1 MTGDRAWL
9 RIAGRAAALAPNPE
23 DDLALVASVHAG
35 DTDAIERILRENNR
49 ALFNTARAI
58 LLDDAQAEDVVQ
70 DAYVKAFHDLDSFRA
85 ETTLSSWLV
94 RIAARE
100 ALTRRCNALRPAL
113 PRPLPG
119 RDVAGDGGMRWRV
132 ERCIDRLPDLERV
145 VFVMV
150 RIERMHIGT
159 VSFALD
165 MGPAAVRRNYVR
177 ALARVRA
184 WFAREELSGLR

>member
-9 RIAGRAAALAPNPE
+9 RIAGSAAALAPNPE
-23 DDLALVASVHAG
+23 DDLALIASVRAG
-35 DTDAIERILRENNR
+35 EADAIERILRENNR

-70 DAYVKAFHDLDSFRA
+70 DAYVEAFRRLDSFGA
-85 ETTLSSWLV
+85 EVPLSSWLV

-100 ALTRRCNALRPAL
+100 AFARRCTAVRPAL
-113 PRPLPG
+113 PPPLPG
-119 RDVAGDGGMRWRV
+119 RHAAGDGGMRWRV
-132 ERCIDRLPDLERV
+132 ERCVDRLPDVERV

-150 RIERMHIGT
+150 RIERMHIGA

-177 ALARVRA
+177 ALSRVRA